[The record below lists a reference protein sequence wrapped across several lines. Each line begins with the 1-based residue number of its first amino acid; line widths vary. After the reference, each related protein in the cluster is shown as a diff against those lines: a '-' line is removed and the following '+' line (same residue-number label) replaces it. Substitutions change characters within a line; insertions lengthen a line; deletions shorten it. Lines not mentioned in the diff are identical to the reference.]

1 MLDQVHVSPAP
12 IAVRAAFGPVGGWR
26 KRAFDWVFAALALAL
41 VSPLFACAALM
52 VKFTSPGPVL
62 FRQQRIGYD
71 GRRFLCYKFRTMV
84 VDADVQLQRLLNEDA
99 LARAQWE
106 ACQKLKYDPRVTHV
120 GQVLRLSSID
130 ELPQLINVLR
140 GDMSLVGP
148 RPIVEREISRYREK
162 FIDYRQARPGIT
174 GIWQV
179 SGRNDISFDERTEL
193 DRSYVRNWSFLEDVM
208 IILKTIPAVLLSK
221 GCY

>member
-1 MLDQVHVSPAP
+1 MLDQVHLSPAP
-12 IAVRAAFGPVGGWR
+12 VAVRAAFGPVGGWR
-26 KRAFDWVFAALALAL
+26 KRAFDLVSAALALIL
-41 VSPLFACAALM
+41 MSPLFACAALM
-52 VKFTSPGPVL
+52 VRGTSPGPVL
-62 FRQQRIGYD
+62 FRQQRVGYD

-84 VDADVQLQRLLNEDA
+84 VDGDVQLQRLLNEDA
-99 LARAQWE
+99 LARAEWE
-106 ACQKLKYDPRVTHV
+106 ACQKLKCDPRVTQV
-120 GQVLRLSSID
+120 GHVLRLSSID

-148 RPIVEREISRYREK
+148 RPIVEEEIYRYREK
-162 FIDYRQARPGIT
+162 FVDYRRTRPGLT

-193 DRSYVRNWSFLEDVM
+193 DRSYGQNWSFLGDIM

>member
-1 MLDQVHVSPAP
+1 MLDQVQVGPAP

-26 KRAFDWVFAALALAL
+26 KRAFDLVFAALALAL

-52 VKFTSPGPVL
+52 VKLTSPGPVL
-62 FRQQRIGYD
+62 FRQPRIGYD
-71 GRRFLCYKFRTMV
+71 GHPFVCYKFRTMV
-84 VDADVQLQRLLNEDA
+84 VGADVQLQRLLNEDA
-99 LARAQWE
+99 LARLEWV
-106 ACQKLKYDPRVTHV
+106 ACQKIKFDPRVTQIGH
-120 GQVLRLSSID
+120 VLRLSSID

-148 RPIVEREISRYREK
+148 RPIVEEEVSRYREK
-162 FIDYRQARPGIT
+162 FVDYRRGRPGLT

-179 SGRNDISFDERTEL
+179 SGRSDVSFEERTEL
-193 DRSYVRNWSFLEDVM
+193 DRSYVRNWTFLGDLI